1 MENKDSILQK
11 FRLDGKTAVVTGGAG
26 NIGYHTA
33 RTFAEAGARIA
44 VVDLPR
50 CLERSRAVAR
60 ELEETFSVKCAGY
73 GCELT
78 DEKAVKTLFD
88 QIEAD
93 LGSVDVVHNNAGV
106 GGALAP
112 DVEEWDAE
120 HNMPHL
126 DHWRQVLDINLVSQ
140 YIVATTA
147 VRVMIREKHGGSI
160 INTASMAGHIVN
172 QAPMYKTLDDS
183 SYGVSKAG
191 VIMMTKSLAMT
202 LAPEIRVNSVSP
214 GMVEGTAWY
223 RDREGFDVDAHNA
236 RQALEIPVGRV
247 ATAEDVADTICFLL
261 SDEGAYLTGVNIPID
276 GGRGERMP

>member
-88 QIEAD
+88 QIAAD

-147 VRVMIREKHGGSI
+147 ARVMIREKHGGSI

-191 VIMMTKSLAMT
+191 VLYFTRHFAAQVIQYG
-202 LAPEIRVNSVSP
+202 IRVNSVSP
-214 GMVEGTAWY
+214 GYCYSPGLHDGLAPEILDCYKKTQPIMRMAE
-223 RDREGFDVDAHNA
+223 VDELLGAILYLA
-236 RQALEIPVGRV
+236 SDASTYTVGQ
-247 ATAEDVADTICFLL
+247 DIL
-261 SDEGAYLTGVNIPID
+261 ID
-276 GGRGERMP
+276 GGHTIW